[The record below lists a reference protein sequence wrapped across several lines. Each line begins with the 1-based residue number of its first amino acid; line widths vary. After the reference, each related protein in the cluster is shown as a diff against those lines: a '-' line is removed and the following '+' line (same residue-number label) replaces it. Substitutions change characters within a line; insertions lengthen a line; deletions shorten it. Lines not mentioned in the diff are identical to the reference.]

1 MNRRA
6 RNPEADPLELLGIF
20 ASIFVAELGDKT
32 QIATLLFAAGADQ
45 RPLFI
50 FLAAAAALVLSTAL
64 AVLIGSQGQQ
74 VLANFPMRAVAGAGF
89 LCIGAWMMWDHF
101 TA

>member
-1 MNRRA
+1 M
-6 RNPEADPLELLGIF
+6 ELLSIF

-50 FLAAAAALVLSTAL
+50 FFAAASALVLSTAL
-64 AVLIGSQGQQ
+64 AVLIGAHGQQ
-74 VLANFPMRAVAGAGF
+74 LLQNFPMRAVAGAGF
-89 LCIGAWMMWDHF
+89 LAIGGWMMWDHF